1 MIIRNCSRILG
12 SYSPCRILTIMSN
25 RGPPTCGVP
34 IGEQCSSTGVPD
46 DHEQSGTVLAG
57 RTRLASTNAAEAVTE
72 SYPLSSSTRQ
82 SATTGITTKRNR

>member
-1 MIIRNCSRILG
+1 M
-12 SYSPCRILTIMSN
+12 IMSN

-57 RTRLASTNAAEAVTE
+57 RTRIAWTNAAEAVTE
-72 SYPLSSSTRQ
+72 SYLP
-82 SATTGITTKRNR
+82 SAGTDDQQRRGFDCRGGCCQACRLPPRADTAPFAC